1 MYNNAI
7 PDPDELNN
15 YEPFTAE
22 VYGETSFELVNQMID
37 AVSPINNQ
45 MKFIDLGS
53 GVGQV
58 VLQVTFCLVRFPNSH
73 ECPVASGLG
82 NITTFCLVLSD
93 SLLRCGDAL
102 GLGGGL
108 DRVSAVCRH

>member
-58 VLQVTFCLVRFPNSH
+58 VLQVTFCLVRFPNCH

-82 NITTFCLVLSD
+82 NLTILSP
-93 SLLRCGDAL
+93 SQ
-102 GLGGGL
+102 
-108 DRVSAVCRH
+108 VQ